1 MVKISFYQIRILN
14 FQIHSSK
21 VLSIGFPLPDFENMN
36 MKKWMWSEQQR
47 PLRLPL
53 LQFLIQSAQ
62 VISFSSYSI
71 SNHFSPNLLYSTLL
85 WMQCKQK
92 GPESRADCEIRRI
105 VALLWSILPLLVQV
119 QLQLQLF
126 HCFITL
132 HYIHISGIWFNFFSQ
147 ITLTMN
153 LQLRF
158 NYAVFMN
165 WNFNCI
171 TTLFIHCF
179 IALIICFKLSITP
192 LHYDC
197 IHSWGLCSIF
207 PQITLHINLHL
218 WFNYSIFMNW
228 NI

>member
-1 MVKISFYQIRILN
+1 
-14 FQIHSSK
+14 
-21 VLSIGFPLPDFENMN
+21 MN

-132 HYIHISGIWFNFFSQ
+132 HYLHISGIWFNFFFLKLHSLWICNCDLIMQFSWTETSIVSQ
-147 ITLTMN
+147 HYLFTVL
-153 LQLRF
+153 LPLLFVLSFQL
-158 NYAVFMN
+158 
-165 WNFNCI
+165 
-171 TTLFIHCF
+171 
-179 IALIICFKLSITP
+179 
-192 LHYDC
+192 LHYIMIAYIVEDFVQFFLKLHC
-197 IHSWGLCSIF
+197 I
-207 PQITLHINLHL
+207 
-218 WFNYSIFMNW
+218 
-228 NI
+228 

>member
-85 WMQCKQK
+85 WMQTNRTWKSHRLWNTPHCRSSLIDSTPPCP
-92 GPESRADCEIRRI
+92 GPTPTFS
-105 VALLWSILPLLVQV
+105 
-119 QLQLQLF
+119 LF
-126 HCFITL
+126 YFRNLIQ
-132 HYIHISGIWFNFFSQ
+132 FF
-147 ITLTMN
+147 L
-153 LQLRF
+153 
-158 NYAVFMN
+158 
-165 WNFNCI
+165 
-171 TTLFIHCF
+171 
-179 IALIICFKLSITP
+179 
-192 LHYDC
+192 
-197 IHSWGLCSIF
+197 
-207 PQITLHINLHL
+207 NLHSL
-218 WFNYSIFMNW
+218 WICNFYHNSIYSLFYCPYYLF
-228 NI
+228 

>member
-1 MVKISFYQIRILN
+1 M
-14 FQIHSSK
+14 SSSGLC
-21 VLSIGFPLPDFENMN
+21 VFHCSNSSSN
-36 MKKWMWSEQQR
+36 
-47 PLRLPL
+47 PLRSSL
-53 LQFLIQSAQ
+53 LLHIQYLITSLQIYYIQ
-62 VISFSSYSI
+62 
-71 SNHFSPNLLYSTLL
+71 LCCE
-85 WMQCKQK
+85 CKQT
-92 GPESRADCEIRRI
+92 GPESRTDCEIRRI

>member
-1 MVKISFYQIRILN
+1 
-14 FQIHSSK
+14 
-21 VLSIGFPLPDFENMN
+21 
-36 MKKWMWSEQQR
+36 MKKWMRSEQQR

-85 WMQCKQK
+85 WMQTNRTWKSHRLWNTPHCRSSLIDSTPPCP
-92 GPESRADCEIRRI
+92 GPAPTPTFS
-105 VALLWSILPLLVQV
+105 LLYY
-119 QLQLQLF
+119 
-126 HCFITL
+126 ITL
-132 HYIHISGIWFNFFSQ
+132 HTYFRNLIQFFFSQ

-171 TTLFIHCF
+171 TTLFIYCF

>member
-1 MVKISFYQIRILN
+1 MGSR
-14 FQIHSSK
+14 FQILRTWTWRSGCGVSSSGLC
-21 VLSIGFPLPDFENMN
+21 VFHCSNSSSN
-36 MKKWMWSEQQR
+36 
-47 PLRLPL
+47 PLRSSLFL
-53 LQFLIQSAQ
+53 HIQYLITSLQIYYIQ
-62 VISFSSYSI
+62 
-71 SNHFSPNLLYSTLL
+71 LCCE
-85 WMQCKQK
+85 CKQK

-132 HYIHISGIWFNFFSQ
+132 HYLHISGIWFNFFSQ

-171 TTLFIHCF
+171 TTLFIYCF